1 MLIDLEETV
10 ANDCRAMINGTQK
23 IVPNNMIEDA
33 QLLLSGDCL
42 GREEER
48 KHLRRL
54 LDNDGQIIDDRE
66 SGHSPANTE
75 NGSTERNQGES
86 TESKDARRKKW
97 VKAIVDNVS
106 QSTYVSG
113 TALKT
118 AVLGSNAD
126 EEETKDFEQV
136 VGDLVACRVLRPREI
151 GGNYSVKLRDSVQR
165 VTPGPGGKG
174 VYVIGD
180 RTVEVKESDVRYGE
194 IVGGDSDDDD
204 IPALEGEAEAE
215 SELSAEDHAAIA
227 IQTFYRSNHARR
239 EYEAFRPVRVSF
251 VTAIQ
256 ALWRGYSVR
265 RTILRIRAATSI
277 EALGRGFLARRRA
290 RLIRESAQ
298 IIGTFALGRVAR
310 LRYYPAVR
318 AGVEEWRRVQQ
329 LWAPVLRSIENAEA
343 RSDGLFSWAALK
355 SSTYDISQAEAD
367 EDAKEI
373 NKRIDE
379 ARDLQA
385 SDEENEDGNI
395 GDDAVGE
402 EEAREQIAAKTT
414 NENKIYTEEECD
426 ELPSDSYDDI
436 LLTASVLKWFRNSD
450 ELYKGFFLRRMRQFA
465 NGEYERSQKLRKLL
479 RGSKHIIWECYLE
492 QKVAQRIL
500 FTECRTKNDADG
512 SMKKSILVWYVS
524 KHDNVSRC
532 MTKIDEA
539 EGRMNRQAF
548 KSTASGLMANG
559 ETTGAVGEDGEFQDT
574 TEDGGMILDNDVILL
589 DPNGNTPLKIHEL
602 PSTELDKLIIED
614 WKPPFRLTNDERKI
628 VQTPGTVLVL
638 GRSGTGKV
646 RRCFQW
652 WTNLHC
658 VFLFHVEH
666 GGHRR

>member
-1 MLIDLEETV
+1 MLVDLEETV
-10 ANDCRAMINGTQK
+10 ASDCRAMINRTQK
-23 IVPNNMIEDA
+23 IIPNKMVEDA
-33 QLLLSGDCL
+33 EMLLSGDCL

-48 KHLRRL
+48 THLQRL
-54 LDNDGQIIDDRE
+54 LDNDGWIVNDRE
-66 SGHSPANTE
+66 GGNGPANAE
-75 NGSTERNQGES
+75 NGSTEQNQSQSAE
-86 TESKDARRKKW
+86 TKDARRKKW

-106 QSTYVSG
+106 QSTYISG

-118 AVLGSNAD
+118 AALGSNAD
-126 EEETKDFEQV
+126 EEETKGFEEV
-136 VGDLVACRVLRPREI
+136 VGDLVACRILLPREI
-151 GGNYSVKLRDSVQR
+151 DGNYSVKLRDSVQR

-180 RTVEVKESDVRYGE
+180 RSSTVEVKESDVRYGE
-194 IVGGDSDDDD
+194 IVASDSDDND
-204 IPALEGEAEAE
+204 IPALEGEVEAE
-215 SELSAEDHAAIA
+215 PELSAEDHAAIA

-239 EYEAFRPVRVSF
+239 EYEVFRPVRVSS

-256 ALWRGYSVR
+256 ASWRGRSVR
-265 RTILRIRAATSI
+265 RTILRTRAATSI

-290 RLIRESAQ
+290 RLIRTSAQ

-310 LRYYPAVR
+310 LRHYPAIR
-318 AGVEEWRRVQQ
+318 AGVEEWSRVQQ

-343 RSDGLFSWAALK
+343 RSNGFFSWAALK

-367 EDAKEI
+367 EDAKAI

-385 SDEENEDGNI
+385 SDEENEDDNV
-395 GDDAVGE
+395 GDTVGE
-402 EEAREQIAAKTT
+402 KEAREKIALKSTS
-414 NENKIYTEEECD
+414 ENKIYTEEECD

-450 ELYKGFFLRRMRQFA
+450 SLYKGFFLRRMRQFA

-479 RGSKHIIWECYLE
+479 RGSKHVIWECYLE

-500 FTECRTKNDADG
+500 FTECRTKNDTNG
-512 SMKKSILVWYVS
+512 TMKKSILVWYVS

-559 ETTGAVGEDGEFQDT
+559 SAAGGVDEDDEFRDT

-602 PSTELDKLIIED
+602 PSAELDKLIIED

-646 RRCFQW
+646 RRAS
-652 WTNLHC
+652 
-658 VFLFHVEH
+658 
-666 GGHRR
+666 GGE

>member
-1 MLIDLEETV
+1 MQEQDLLLIDLEEPV
-10 ANDCRAMINGTQK
+10 ASDCRAMMNRTQRIIPK
-23 IVPNNMIEDA
+23 NMVEDA
-33 QLLLSGDCL
+33 EMLLSGDCL

-48 KHLRRL
+48 KHLRL
-54 LDNDGQIIDDRE
+54 VLNNDGWIIHDR
-66 SGHSPANTE
+66 GDGNGTANTE
-75 NGSTERNQGES
+75 NSTTERNQNES
-86 TESKDARRKKW
+86 AESKDVRRKKW
-97 VKAIVDNVS
+97 VKAVIQYTN
-106 QSTYVSG
+106 QSTYISG
-113 TALKT
+113 TALK
-118 AVLGSNAD
+118 ASALAANAS
-126 EEETKDFEQV
+126 EGETKDFEQV
-136 VGDLVACRVLRPREI
+136 VGDLVACRVLQPRVI
-151 GGNYSVKLRDSVQR
+151 DGIYSVKLRESIQR

-180 RTVEVKESDVRYGE
+180 RSRTIEVKESGVRYGE
-194 IVGGDSDDDD
+194 IVGDGDDDD

-215 SELSAEDHAAIA
+215 PEVSAEDHAAVA
-227 IQTFYRSNHARR
+227 IQTFYRSSHARR
-239 EYEAFRPVRVSF
+239 EYEVLRPIRISS
-251 VTAIQ
+251 VTTIQ
-256 ALWRGYSVR
+256 TTWRGYSVR
-265 RTILRIRAATSI
+265 RTIHRNRAATTI
-277 EALGRGFLARRRA
+277 EAFGRLVVAKRAARIA
-290 RLIRESAQ
+290 RERLQLIE
-298 IIGTFALGRVAR
+298 TYALRYIAR
-310 LRYYPAVR
+310 LRYYPAIR
-318 AGVEEWRRVQQ
+318 AGVEEWRRVQR
-329 LWAPVLRSIENAEA
+329 LWAPVLRSIEKAEA
-343 RSDGLFSWAALK
+343 RSGGLFSWAALK
-355 SSTYDISQAEAD
+355 NSTYDISQAEAD

-385 SDEENEDGNI
+385 SDEENEDDNV
-395 GDDAVGE
+395 GDVVGE
-402 EEAREQIAAKTT
+402 EEAREKIASKST

-450 ELYKGFFLRRMRQFA
+450 TLYKEFFLRRMRQFA

-500 FTECRTKNDADG
+500 FTECRTKNEADG

-548 KSTASGLMANG
+548 KSTASGLMAG
-559 ETTGAVGEDGEFQDT
+559 SEGTGGEDSEVQDT
-574 TEDGGMILDNDVILL
+574 TEDGGMILDNDIILL

-602 PSTELDKLIIED
+602 PSAELDKLIIED

-646 RRCFQW
+646 S
-652 WTNLHC
+652 HC
-658 VFLFHVEH
+658 I
-666 GGHRR
+666 